1 MNSSYWQR
9 QEPGKPLFPDVEWN
23 RPERLDQS
31 GRLAI
36 IGGNKLGFS
45 SVAEAYATAQTT
57 GVGQVRVLLPDVL
70 KKSVPSSMTD
80 VLFAPTNPSGSLA
93 QAAITEAVSLRD
105 WSDVLLL
112 IGDSGRNSQTAI
124 VHEELV
130 KRSQQ
135 PVVITRDAIDL
146 LQNSFAEILDNQHVV
161 FVASFAQV
169 QKIFRSVYYP
179 KMLTFS
185 IQLAQFVDILHKFTI
200 TYPLTL
206 ATFHADTI
214 LIAQHGTVTSTP
226 WSQPMALWQGTVPTR
241 IAAYTMWN
249 PATPLQAAT
258 ASLLD
263 GKE

>member
-1 MNSSYWQR
+1 MNLSYWQR
-9 QEPGKPLFPDVEWN
+9 QEPSKPLFPDVEWN

-45 SVAEAYATAQTT
+45 SIAEAYATAQTT
-57 GVGQVRVLLPDVL
+57 GVGQVRVLLPDIL

-93 QAAITEAVSLRD
+93 QTSLTEAMSLCD

-112 IGDSGRNSQTAI
+112 IGDAGRNSQTAI

-161 FVASFAQV
+161 FVASFARRT
-169 QKIFRSVYYP
+169 IC
-179 KMLTFS
+179 S
-185 IQLAQFVDILHKFTI
+185 IV
-200 TYPLTL
+200 
-206 ATFHADTI
+206 
-214 LIAQHGTVTSTP
+214 
-226 WSQPMALWQGTVPTR
+226 
-241 IAAYTMWN
+241 
-249 PATPLQAAT
+249 
-258 ASLLD
+258 
-263 GKE
+263 

>member
-57 GVGQVRVLLPDVL
+57 GVGQVRVLLPDIL
-70 KKSVPSSMTD
+70 KKSVPPSMTD

-93 QAAITEAVSLRD
+93 QAALTEAVSLRD

-124 VHEELV
+124 IHEELV

-200 TYPLTL
+200 TYPVTIC
-206 ATFHADTI
+206 TFHAEH
-214 LIAQHGTVTSTP
+214 LVIAHGGTVVTQA
-226 WSQPMALWQGTVPTR
+226 WDEPMAIWRGVVGAK
-241 IAAYTMWN
+241 IASYLVWS
-249 PATPLQAAT
+249 PSSPLAAAST
-258 ASLLD
+258 AVYA
-263 GKE
+263 G

>member
-45 SVAEAYATAQTT
+45 SVAEAYATAQAT

-93 QAAITEAVSLRD
+93 QTSLTEAMSLCD

-112 IGDSGRNSQTAI
+112 IGDAGRNSQTAI

-130 KRSQQ
+130 N
-135 PVVITRDAIDL
+135 TRDAIDL

-200 TYPLTL
+200 TYPVTIC
-206 ATFHADTI
+206 TFHAEHVV
-214 LIAQHGTVTSTP
+214 IAHGGTVVTQA
-226 WSQPMALWQGTVPTR
+226 WHEPMAIWRGVVGAT
-241 IAAYTMWN
+241 IASYLVWS
-249 PATPLQAAT
+249 PSSPLAAAST
-258 ASLLD
+258 AVCA
-263 GKE
+263 G